1 MGARF
6 GCRAS
11 RSPPA
16 PPDRT
21 KALAHH
27 QISAQWRLDVGLRET
42 THWKMVYESAA
53 RAGSFGPNTADRP
66 LRGGG
71 ATQRKPA
78 RDPTSRWLRRV
89 GNRHLGT
96 ADPR

>member
-42 THWKMVYESAA
+42 THWKMTYESAA
-53 RAGSFGPNTADRP
+53 RAGSFGPNTAAPSAAVVRP
-66 LRGGG
+66 
-71 ATQRKPA
+71 
-78 RDPTSRWLRRV
+78 S
-89 GNRHLGT
+89 GNPPGT
-96 ADPR
+96 D